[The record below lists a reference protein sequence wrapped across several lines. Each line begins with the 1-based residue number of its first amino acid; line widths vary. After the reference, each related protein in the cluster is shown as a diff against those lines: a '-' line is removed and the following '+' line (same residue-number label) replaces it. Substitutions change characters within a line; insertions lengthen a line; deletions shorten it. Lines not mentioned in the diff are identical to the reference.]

1 MSGDLRLRR
10 HLSIWL
16 PRLPSDRIRLRRLS
30 AGAAPAEAAAPLVT
44 VARVGN
50 ATRLIAVDQAAAAL
64 GLAPGLALADAE
76 AMYPG
81 LDAVPADPGA
91 DRALLED
98 LADAMELWT
107 PLVAP
112 DPPDGLLLDITG
124 CAHLFGGEAAMAGAI
139 RRRLMERGFAVR
151 LASAATVGCAAALAR
166 HGAEI
171 VAAAGREAA
180 LLAPLPVAALRI
192 GAEIVAGLRDAG
204 LETVGDLMT
213 RPRAPLA
220 ARFGAGLMRRL
231 DQALGTVDEPIS
243 PRRPVPDHMVERR
256 LMEPIQREDHVLDAL
271 TLLGDG
277 LGARLTLE
285 GLGATRLEAV
295 LFRVDGAVRRLAI
308 GAGRPLRR
316 GDEMRRLFADRL
328 AGLAEPVEAGFGFEA
343 IRLSAPETRRVEPR
357 QPGFDGG
364 TAIEAE
370 TALAALTD
378 HLAARLGPGRLRRL
392 APRDSHVPERAM
404 QLAEAAAAPP
414 PFAPPDQDSLG
425 PARPLRLLERAVPVE
440 ALAEVPDGPPRR
452 LRWQGEWH
460 DVRRAEG
467 PERIA
472 PEWWRADTEEA
483 ATRDYFRIE
492 TAAGLRLWLY
502 RDGLYGRE
510 TDRPR
515 WYLHGFLP

>member
-1 MSGDLRLRR
+1 M
-10 HLSIWL
+10 
-16 PRLPSDRIRLRRLS
+16 
-30 AGAAPAEAAAPLVT
+30 T

-50 ATRLIAVDQAAAAL
+50 ATRLMAVDAAAAAL
-64 GLAPGLALADAE
+64 GLTPGLALADAE

-81 LDAVPADPGA
+81 LDAVPADPAA
-91 DRALLED
+91 DRALLD
-98 LADAMELWT
+98 HLADGMELWT
-107 PLVAP
+107 PLVAL

-124 CAHLFGGEAAMAGAI
+124 CAHLFGGEVAMAGAI
-139 RRRLMERGFAVR
+139 RRRLAERGLAVR

-192 GAEIVAGLRDAG
+192 GVEIAAGLGDAG
-204 LETVGDLMT
+204 LETVGDLMA

-231 DQALGTVDEPIS
+231 DQALGIVDEPIS
-243 PRRPVPDHMVERR
+243 PRRPVPDHMVECR
-256 LMEPIQREDHVLDAL
+256 LMEPIQMEDHVLDAL
-271 TLLGDG
+271 TRLGDG
-277 LGARLTLE
+277 LGQRLALE

-295 LFRVDGAVRRLAI
+295 LFRVDGAVRRLVI

-328 AGLAEPVEAGFGFEA
+328 AGLAEPIEAGFGFEA

-370 TALAALTD
+370 AALAALTD
-378 HLAARLGPGRLRRL
+378 HLATRLGPGRLRRL

-404 QLAEAAAAPP
+404 QLAEAAAVAPP
-414 PFAPPDQDSLG
+414 PFQAPDQDSLG
-425 PARPLRLLERAVPVE
+425 PARPFRLLERPVPVE

-452 LRWQGEWH
+452 LHWQGCWH

-467 PERIA
+467 PERVA
-472 PEWWRADTEEA
+472 PEWWCAGENET
-483 ATRDYFRIE
+483 ATRDYFRVE